1 MQKRICLSLSMT
13 HDSMF
18 WMLNVFTNVFYI
30 PESSLKSLML
40 NLRPMTADLLLHYG
54 PDH

>member
-1 MQKRICLSLSMT
+1 MT

-30 PESSLKSLML
+30 PESSQIFDVKSSSYDSWFIAA
-40 NLRPMTADLLLHYG
+40 LRPWPLN
-54 PDH
+54 